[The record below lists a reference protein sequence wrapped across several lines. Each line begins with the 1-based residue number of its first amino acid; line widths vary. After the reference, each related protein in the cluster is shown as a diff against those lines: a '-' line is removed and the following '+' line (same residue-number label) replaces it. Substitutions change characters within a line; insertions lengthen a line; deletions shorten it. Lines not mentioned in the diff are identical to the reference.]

1 MNLKD
6 LLVSSSRLTKKLL
19 ALACD
24 FISIYL
30 ATLYAIVINEN
41 VNFNNVIVSSL
52 LWIPSIS
59 VLIFWFA
66 GVYRSIVRYIDFS
79 VIFLLLKA
87 ITLTLVIN
95 FIAVNIYI
103 LVSNSFNF
111 QLNNYLFGFEIWLS
125 GFMAATLFVIG
136 SRLLANYYL
145 SERAS
150 EKRVVIYGAGS
161 AGIQL
166 ASALRVSSEMQP
178 VAFIDRDSA
187 LHNTFL
193 GGIKVLHP
201 KKLER
206 MVVEQTPAYLHGIVE
221 IGFL

>member
-111 QLNNYLFGFEIWLS
+111 QLNNYLFGFEI
-125 GFMAATLFVIG
+125 
-136 SRLLANYYL
+136 
-145 SERAS
+145 
-150 EKRVVIYGAGS
+150 
-161 AGIQL
+161 
-166 ASALRVSSEMQP
+166 
-178 VAFIDRDSA
+178 
-187 LHNTFL
+187 
-193 GGIKVLHP
+193 
-201 KKLER
+201 
-206 MVVEQTPAYLHGIVE
+206 
-221 IGFL
+221 